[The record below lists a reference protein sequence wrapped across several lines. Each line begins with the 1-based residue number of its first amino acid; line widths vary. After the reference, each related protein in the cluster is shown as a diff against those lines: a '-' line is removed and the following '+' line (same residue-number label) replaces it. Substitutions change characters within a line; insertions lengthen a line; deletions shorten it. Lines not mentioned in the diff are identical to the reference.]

1 MSDKQIGGDHY
12 AKHKIQPW
20 DIIDEYGLNYYEGNI
35 IKYVLR
41 HRDKNGLQDLQK
53 ASHYLEK
60 LIADMDKPRLSFPA
74 SRIHTLEN
82 GMEIDLDDGWIPWG
96 GGECPVHGEWMVV
109 VVSRADINERQDA
122 EMTAEFWDWEH
133 NGGDGDILAYKVIT

>member
-1 MSDKQIGGDHY
+1 MNKQIGGDHY

-60 LIADMDKPRLSFPA
+60 LIADMDEPRLAFPA

-96 GGECPVHGEWMVV
+96 GGDCPVGDDSHVQVIFRDSIEGEMQ
-109 VVSRADINERQDA
+109 SGGG
-122 EMTAEFWDWEH
+122 WDWEH
-133 NGGDGDILAYKVIT
+133 HGVDGDILAYEVIT

>member
-1 MSDKQIGGDHY
+1 MDDKQIGGDHY

-60 LIADMDKPRLSFPA
+60 LIADMDKPRLAFPA
-74 SRIHTLEN
+74 SRLHTLEN
-82 GMEIDLDDGWIPWG
+82 GMEIDLDDGWIPWSG
-96 GGECPVHGEWMVV
+96 GTCPMDGDTGVEIILRDGSGDDSE
-109 VVSRADINERQDA
+109 SGG
-122 EMTAEFWDWEH
+122 FWQWEH
-133 NGGDGDILAYKVIT
+133 NGGDGDILAYRVTT